1 MSNKGLINEFF
12 WLRCV
17 ACLAVV
23 MGHSFQSS
31 YNCYIQSEDQINSL
45 YIDLYHVLYLGIL
58 FGTPVF
64 VFISEFLLSKRYPVN
79 VPAGFIKKRLKFLFI
94 PYVFMSIMYALTEMS
109 EWTIRDFIIESS
121 KNIFLGDSTLYFI
134 LIIFQFYF
142 LHLFFNKHL
151 NRLSPKKVIPIAF
164 LINILYLSIFNF
176 FSPPNLPYAN
186 YLWKVGYWVPFVG
199 WIFYF
204 ILGYYCGK
212 NYRQCLTFL
221 HKYKILVIGMPM
233 FSFSIV
239 LVLSKFVVIMPWSSK
254 RIDMILYSTSVILF
268 IIYISSRIKEVPKT
282 VMFISRYSFSIY
294 LLHQFFLMLF
304 PYVKLPVFL
313 NMISYILCVFV
324 LSISLSI
331 ITSYLLNKFSFGQYV
346 VGTVKNFKKD
356 KPLKVE
362 KIKAYS

>member
-12 WLRCV
+12 WLRCI

-31 YNCYIQSEDQINSL
+31 YNYYVQSEEQIKSV

-64 VFISEFLLSKRYPVN
+64 VFISEFLLSKRYSLN
-79 VPAGFIKKRLKFLFI
+79 VPKGFIKKRLKFLLI
-94 PYVFMSIMYALTEMS
+94 PYAFMSIMYALTEMNK
-109 EWTIRDFIIESS
+109 WTIEDLIIESS
-121 KNIFLGDSTLYFI
+121 KNIFFGDSTVYFI

-164 LINILYLSIFNF
+164 LINVLYLSIFNF
-176 FSPPNLPYAN
+176 FSPPNFPYAE
-186 YLWKVGYWVPFVG
+186 YVWEKGYWIPFTG

-212 NYRQCLTFL
+212 NYNQFLVFL
-221 HKYKILVIGMPM
+221 HKYKILVISMPV
-233 FSFSIV
+233 FSFIIV
-239 LVLSKFVVIMPWSSK
+239 LLLSKFIVIIPWSSK
-254 RIDMILYSTSVILF
+254 RIDMILYSTSIILF
-268 IIYISSRIKEVPKT
+268 IIYMSSRIKEVPKT

-304 PYVKLPVFL
+304 PYVKLPTFL
-313 NMISYILCVFV
+313 NMISYIFCIFV
-324 LSISLSI
+324 LSISGSVI
-331 ITSYLLNKFSFGQYV
+331 ISYLLNRFSFGQYL
-346 VGTVKNFKKD
+346 VGAVKNYKKE

-362 KIKAYS
+362 RRKAVN